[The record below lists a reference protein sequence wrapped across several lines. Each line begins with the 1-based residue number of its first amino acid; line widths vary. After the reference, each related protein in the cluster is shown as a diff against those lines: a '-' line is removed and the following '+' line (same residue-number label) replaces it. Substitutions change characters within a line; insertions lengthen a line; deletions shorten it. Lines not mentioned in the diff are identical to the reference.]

1 MMQKLA
7 LFFLV
12 LFTAQFAS
20 AQQNLSLE
28 DCIQYALTNN
38 PNLKTAQLQ
47 IADAD
52 WRVKENLAT
61 GLPQITAGITYTGF
75 LQRAGIPASALGFPG
90 AGDEKVVFSAV
101 HSLAGELKVTQLIF
115 NNSYLIGLRAAKY
128 YRQYVENQL
137 ATTRYTLRN
146 QVTDA
151 YLPALL
157 ISENLATLDKNI
169 SNLDKLLSDTRAITK
184 AGFAEQ
190 LDVDRLDLSLSSLRS
205 ERGNLVRQQEI
216 VVNALKFAM
225 GMPVGESISLS
236 DNVEKLMSK
245 YADAD
250 LTTQLNPMNRP
261 EYLTLLKGRDLN
273 AIQVE
278 LYEKPWMPTIA
289 AFAQYSPGYQA
300 GFGAKGGDNFD
311 KWFFIPSAVAGLS
324 ISIPIWDGG
333 GSKAK
338 KNRAMIA
345 LQTVDVQKQL
355 LENAFNLELET
366 ARKQYQNA
374 TERAANQQKNLDL
387 AQRIYD
393 TTQTKYKAGVGSSF
407 EVTQA
412 EQGLYAAQQSLM
424 TARYDLLAARVS
436 IKKAL
441 GQQ

>member
-1 MMQKLA
+1 MQRLTL
-7 LFFLV
+7 LFPL
-12 LFTAQFAS
+12 LFVAPFIF
-20 AQQNLSLE
+20 AQQTLSLE
-28 DCIQYALTNN
+28 DCVQYALTNN
-38 PNLKTAQLQ
+38 PNLKSAQLQ
-47 IADAD
+47 ITDAD
-52 WRVKENLAT
+52 WRIKENLAT
-61 GLPQITAGITYTGF
+61 GLPQVTAGITYTGF
-75 LQRAGIPASALGFPG
+75 LQRAGVPASALGFG
-90 AGDEKVVFSAV
+90 TGDEKIVFSSV
-101 HSLAGELKVTQLIF
+101 HSLAGELKLSQLIF

-128 YRQYVENQL
+128 YKQYVENQL
-137 ATTRYTLRN
+137 AATRYSLRN

-157 ISENLATLDKNI
+157 ISDNLATLDKNI
-169 SNLDKLLSDTRAITK
+169 TNLDKLLIDTRAITK

-190 LDVDRLDLSLSSLRS
+190 LDVDRLELSLSNLRS

-216 VVNALKFAM
+216 VINALKFAM
-225 GMPVGESISLS
+225 GMPVGESIKLA
-236 DNVEKLMSK
+236 DNVEKLLSQ

-250 LTTQLNPMNRP
+250 LTSAINPMNRP

-273 AIQVE
+273 AIQIE

-289 AFAQYSPGYQA
+289 AFAQYSPGYQG
-300 GFGAKGGDNFD
+300 GFGNSDSPGFD

-324 ISIPIWDGG
+324 ISVPIYDGG

-345 LQTVDVQKQL
+345 LQTVDLQKQL
-355 LENAFNLELET
+355 LENAFSLELET

-374 TERAANQQKNLDL
+374 TERVGSQQKNLDL

-393 TTQTKYKAGVGSSF
+393 TTQTKYKSGVGSSF

-412 EQGLYAAQQSLM
+412 EQSLYTAQQSLM
-424 TARYDLLAARVS
+424 TARYDLLSARVA